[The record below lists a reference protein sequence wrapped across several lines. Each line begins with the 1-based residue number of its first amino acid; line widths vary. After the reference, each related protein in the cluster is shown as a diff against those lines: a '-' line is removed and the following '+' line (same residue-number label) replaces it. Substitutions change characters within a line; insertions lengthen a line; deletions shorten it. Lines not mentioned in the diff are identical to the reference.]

1 LEIVV
6 DSREKL
12 MQETLS
18 KKGIPFRVE
27 ALPAGDFI
35 AGDAVVERK
44 NIVDLMSSV
53 VSGRLWEQLKNLKQV
68 EGAKPL
74 LVVEGTVTELR
85 KFTQFDVNAYLGV
98 VASVVLDWQIPV
110 IQTESPAETA
120 KLLEL
125 ITKREKKTPQIR
137 FKKPSENLD
146 EIAEYIIA
154 GFPGIGTVKAKWI
167 LKNFRS
173 IRNFV
178 ENAKYLHLV
187 PGFSEKTRDEIL
199 RILEHEYGKTEK
211 TID

>member
-18 KKGIPFRVE
+18 KKGIQHRVE
-27 ALPAGDFI
+27 TLPAGDFI
-35 AGDAVVERK
+35 AGDTVVERK
-44 NIVDLMSSV
+44 NTVDLMSSV

-74 LVVEGTVTELR
+74 LVVEGTLAELR
-85 KFTQFDVNAYLGV
+85 KFTLFDVNAYLGV
-98 VASVVLDWQIPV
+98 VASVTLDWQIPV

-125 ITKREKKTPQIR
+125 IAKREQKPPQIR
-137 FKKPSENLD
+137 FKKPHESLD
-146 EIAEYIIA
+146 EIAEYIVA

-173 IRNFV
+173 IKNFV

-187 PGFSEKTRDEIL
+187 EGFSEKTRDEIL
-199 RILEHEYGKTEK
+199 KIIEHEYGSVNK
-211 TID
+211 

>member
-1 LEIVV
+1 MEIVV

-18 KKGIPFRVE
+18 KKGIQHRVE
-27 ALPAGDFI
+27 TLPAGDFI
-35 AGDAVVERK
+35 AGDTVVERK

-74 LVVEGTVTELR
+74 LVVEGTLAELR
-85 KFTQFDVNAYLGV
+85 KFTLFDVNAYLGV
-98 VASVVLDWQIPV
+98 VASVTLDWQIPV

-125 ITKREKKTPQIR
+125 IAKREQKPPQIR
-137 FKKPSENLD
+137 FKKPHESLD
-146 EIAEYIIA
+146 EIAEYIVA

-173 IRNFV
+173 IKNFV

-187 PGFSEKTRDEIL
+187 EGFSEKTRDEIL
-199 RILEHEYGKTEK
+199 KIIEHEYGSVNK
-211 TID
+211 